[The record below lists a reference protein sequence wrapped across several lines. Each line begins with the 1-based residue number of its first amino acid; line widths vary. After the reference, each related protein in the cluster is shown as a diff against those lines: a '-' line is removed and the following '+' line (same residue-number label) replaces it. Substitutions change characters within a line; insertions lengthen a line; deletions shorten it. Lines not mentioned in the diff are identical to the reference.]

1 MNFIFSPVKE
11 RANSCTYRLLGLSAG
26 VFQHDKAMHIN
37 LYAPNKS
44 KSNEND
50 GENKLL

>member
-1 MNFIFSPVKE
+1 LKE
-11 RANSCTYRLLGLSAG
+11 LQDKSFVFCVSAG

-44 KSNEND
+44 KEND

>member
-1 MNFIFSPVKE
+1 LKE
-11 RANSCTYRLLGLSAG
+11 LQDKSFVFCVSAG